1 MDSAG
6 PELSVDPLEVLRQ
19 RRSAKWQTYPAD
31 VLPLTV
37 AEMDFALAAPIA
49 EALREAV
56 ERSDAGYAMAVPDLG
71 RALAG
76 FAARRWNWDLDPASV
91 TAVTDVG
98 VGVVELLRV
107 LTRPGDAVAISPPV
121 YPPFF
126 DWVAEAGTR
135 LLEVPLAC
143 DAAGWHLDLAALEAA
158 FATHPAAYVLCNPHN
173 PVGRV
178 HSADELAALVR
189 LARIY
194 RVAIVSDEIHG
205 PLVLPGATFTPL
217 LTVPGAAEV
226 AVSVLSASK
235 AWNLAGLKCAAV
247 VTAAPRMAAVTGRFP
262 ADTRWRIGHFGVISA
277 VAAFTAG
284 EPWLDQLLRTL
295 DHRRLLLSDLLG
307 QRLPMLTW
315 HPPEAT
321 FLAWLNCTALGPDNQ
336 ARERFLD
343 HGRVALEPGL
353 HFGAAGSGYARLNF
367 ATSPDILD
375 QATARMARSA
385 G

>member
-1 MDSAG
+1 MDHAV
-6 PELSVDPLEVLRQ
+6 PELPVDPLEVLRQ

-56 ERSDAGYAMAVPDLG
+56 DRSDAGYALPVPNLG
-71 RALAG
+71 QALAG
-76 FAARRWNWDLDPASV
+76 FAASRWNWDVNPMSV

-107 LTRPGDAVAISPPV
+107 LTRPGDAVVISPPV

-126 DWVAEAGTR
+126 DWVAEAGAR
-135 LLEVPLAC
+135 LLEVPLAHT
-143 DAAGWHLDLAALEAA
+143 AAGWRLDLAALEAA

-178 HSADELAALVR
+178 HTADELASLVR

-194 RVAIVSDEIHG
+194 RVTIISDEIHG
-205 PLVLPGATFTPL
+205 PLALPGATFTPL
-217 LTVPGAAEV
+217 LTVPGAPEI

-247 VTAAPRMAAVTGRFP
+247 VTAAPGMAAVVRRFP
-262 ADTRWRIGHFGVISA
+262 ADTRWRMGHFGVIA
-277 VAAFTAG
+277 AIAAFTAG
-284 EPWLDQLLRTL
+284 EPWLDQLLLTL
-295 DHRRLLLSDLLG
+295 DHRRTLLAELLSE
-307 QRLPMLTW
+307 RLPRLLW

-321 FLAWLNCTALGPDNQ
+321 FLAWLDCTALGPDNQ
-336 ARERFLD
+336 ARELFLE
-343 HGRVALEPGL
+343 HGRIALEPGL
-353 HFGAAGSGYARLNF
+353 RFGAAGTGHARLNF
-367 ATSPDILD
+367 ATSTDILD